1 MSLRAAVVCGGPSSE
16 AAVSRVSAAAVR
28 SALERAGH
36 RPEIVELDAD
46 IVTRLGG
53 FDVAFPVAHGPM
65 GEDGC
70 LQGLLEVLGIPYV
83 GSGVLASSLAA
94 DKLRA
99 KCVFRDRRL
108 PVAAE
113 ELVTIDDFASGG
125 DGLARKLRASLGA
138 GVVVKPVSGG
148 SGIGVTPVRG
158 DASDA
163 ALRAALEEAFAI
175 DPRVL
180 VEALR
185 PGHEVTCAVYEPE
198 RDAIAMPPT
207 LIRSKAA
214 AWYDFQSRYG
224 TGGSEHECPAPFT
237 PALIE
242 RIQALSVRAH
252 KAVGARD
259 LSRADFVVDD
269 ASGDVTLLEVNTLP
283 GMTSTSLF
291 PEAVGVYGV
300 PFKALCDALVMRA
313 YRRPPRFVPET
324 RAFPE

>member
-1 MSLRAAVVCGGPSSE
+1 MSLRTAVVCGGPSSE

-28 SALERAGH
+28 LALEEAGH
-36 RPEIVELDAD
+36 KPELVELDAD
-46 IVTRLGG
+46 IVARLEG

-94 DKLRA
+94 DKPRA
-99 KCVFRDRRL
+99 KCVFRDRGL

-113 ELVTIDDFASGG
+113 VLVTPAE
-125 DGLARKLRASLGA
+125 LARDGARLVRELRASLGA
-138 GVVVKPVSGG
+138 AVVVKPVSGG
-148 SGIGVTPVRG
+148 SGIGVTPVSESAT
-158 DASDA
+158 DAD
-163 ALRAALEEAFAI
+163 LRAALQEAFDV

-185 PGHEVTCAVYEPE
+185 PGHEVTCSVYEPE
-198 RDAIAMPPT
+198 GTALAMPPT

-214 AWYDFQSRYG
+214 EWYDFQSRYG
-224 TGGSEHECPAPFT
+224 TGGSEHECPAPFSA
-237 PALIE
+237 ALIAK
-242 RIQALSVRAH
+242 IQQLAVRAH
-252 KAVGARD
+252 QAVGARD

-283 GMTSTSLF
+283 GMTATSLF

-300 PFKALCDALVMRA
+300 SFKDLCDVLVRRA
-313 YRRPPRFVPET
+313 HGRPPRFVPET
-324 RAFPE
+324 RAFPD